1 MRLRARSRG
10 WVERIRVS
18 GPGEGF
24 GGANRQIYNR
34 LGSPTGDCRSGGVHS
49 ANVMPVQ
56 RKKKASRIGKAAS
69 IYDVAREARV
79 SVFTVSAVVNLKSH
93 VGKKLRERVEAAI
106 RKLNYRPNLLARSL
120 AKQKTHTIGM
130 IVPDIANPFF
140 PMVVRGAED
149 AAQKRGYNL
158 LLCNSDDTQ
167 EKEENALEL
176 LLSKRVDGILLTKAI
191 CDISPPL
198 RQMMQEMKIPI
209 VLVMRTF
216 PKISKD
222 AVITDDYRGAY
233 EAVCHLARA
242 GRKRIGLIGGPRKI
256 SNGKARWE
264 GFRDALKANGVPY
277 EPALV
282 IEGDYRV
289 ESGYRAGN
297 LLLSHRPDGVYVAN
311 FLMTVGLLKAAEE
324 MGLRCPEDFG
334 LVSFDD
340 YPWLGIFHPKLT
352 TVELPKYQLGQE
364 AVELLVDRIAGKD
377 GPGIVKKL
385 QPELRVRESCGFK
398 QQGMQGAEKGPP
410 E

>member
-1 MRLRARSRG
+1 LPRISAYSARLEIALQ
-10 WVERIRVS
+10 VEYTR
-18 GPGEGF
+18 PHF
-24 GGANRQIYNR
+24 
-34 LGSPTGDCRSGGVHS
+34 T
-49 ANVMPVQ
+49 MMQ
-56 RKKKASRIGKAAS
+56 RKKKQAVGKAAS

-79 SVFTVSAVVNLKSH
+79 SVFTVSAVVNHKSH
-93 VGKKLRERVEAAI
+93 VGKKLRDRVEAAI
-106 RKLNYRPNLLARSL
+106 RKLNYRPNLLARGL

-140 PMVVRGAED
+140 PLVVRGAED

-158 LLCNSDDTQ
+158 LLCNSDDSQ

-176 LLSKRVDGILLTKAI
+176 LLSKRVDGILLTKAV
-191 CDISPPL
+191 CDLTPPL
-198 RQMMQEMKIPI
+198 RQLIQEMKVPI

-216 PKISKD
+216 PQISRD

-233 EAVCHLARA
+233 EAVSHLARA
-242 GRKRIGLIGGPRKI
+242 GRKRIGLIGGPRKV
-256 SNGKARWE
+256 SNGKARSE
-264 GFRDALKANGVPY
+264 GFRDALKANGLAY
-277 EPALV
+277 DSELV
-282 IEGDYRV
+282 VDGDYRV

-297 LLLSHRPDGVYVAN
+297 LVLSHRPDGIYVAN

-340 YPWLGIFHPKLT
+340 YPWLSTFHPKLT

-364 AVELLVDRIAGKD
+364 AAELLLDRVSGNS
-377 GPGIVKKL
+377 GPGVLKKL

-398 QQGMQGAEKGPP
+398 QQGSTAEKR
-410 E
+410 